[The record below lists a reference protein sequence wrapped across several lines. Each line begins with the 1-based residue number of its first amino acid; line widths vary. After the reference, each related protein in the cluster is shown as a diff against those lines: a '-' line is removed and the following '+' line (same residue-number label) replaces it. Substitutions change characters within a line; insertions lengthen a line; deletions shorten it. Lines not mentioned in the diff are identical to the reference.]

1 VAPYPRIGYP
11 LAIINPWVIHNELT
25 WTDYDLRV
33 EDLSLRNTLIL
44 PPEVVVA
51 ALA

>member
-1 VAPYPRIGYP
+1 VYLY
-11 LAIINPWVIHNELT
+11 ELT

-33 EDLSLRNTLIL
+33 EDLSLRNALIL
-44 PPEVVVA
+44 FPEVVVA